1 MVLVANATCFDKK
14 RYLVLICIMKEE
26 SIKKKGLIDYNCGV
40 FQDALAQVFGLQR
53 P

>member
-1 MVLVANATCFDKK
+1 
-14 RYLVLICIMKEE
+14 MKEE

-53 P
+53 T